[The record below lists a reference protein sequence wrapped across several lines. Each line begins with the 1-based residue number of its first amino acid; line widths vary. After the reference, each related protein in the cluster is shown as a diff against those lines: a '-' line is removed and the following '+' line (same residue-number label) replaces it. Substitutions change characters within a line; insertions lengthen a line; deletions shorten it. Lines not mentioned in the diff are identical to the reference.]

1 MPISSSLCGKF
12 YLWFIFPSDCTPPIA
27 DLTLSSGAGLF
38 EYKLIP
44 MLLDLFVKYPFNNNL
59 HNLVLRA
66 VLFIL
71 KSELEGLMKH
81 LYQDCKFASWLCL
94 APEEI
99 EHPTGTGLLDPCPL
113 HE

>member
-1 MPISSSLCGKF
+1 MGC
-12 YLWFIFPSDCTPPIA
+12 C
-27 DLTLSSGAGLF
+27 AGLF

-44 MLLDLFVKYPFNNNL
+44 ILLDLFVKYPYNNIL

-71 KSELEGLMKH
+71 KSESEALMQH

-99 EHPTGTGLLDPCPL
+99 EHPTGRDFTMIDQVPFFANLAFG
-113 HE
+113 